1 MHTEQDPL
9 PAAVQRFQDT
19 VARDG
24 LMLDGLHVRREG
36 REPLALRWGRDER
49 RDVFSVSKTF
59 TSVAVGMARAEGRL
73 ALDDPVLEHL
83 PELADTAAEGTGT
96 MTVQHLLSMTAG
108 NELRWDHPDFD
119 HVGDP
124 ARAFLA
130 APLVAAP
137 GTRYAYRGMTSY
149 VLGRIV
155 HAVSGTDLRDFLVP
169 RLFEP
174 LGIANP
180 QWHCCP
186 LGFPLGAVGLFLRT
200 EEMSRLGQVLLDGG
214 VHRGEQLVP
223 AEHVALMAA
232 SRTPTGRDHPD
243 NQFYGLHCWP
253 CSRDGAWRMD
263 GIWGQFVIM
272 LPNQGACIAVT
283 ADYEG
288 PTTDILDAI
297 WADLVPAVG

>member
-1 MHTEQDPL
+1 MTSDTGVV
-9 PAAVQRFQDT
+9 AVSRFLQT
-19 VARDG
+19 VASDALR
-24 LMLDGLHVRREG
+24 LDGLHIRQRG
-36 REPLALRWGRDER
+36 REPISHRWGRDER
-49 RDVFSVSKTF
+49 RDVRSVSKTF
-59 TSVAVGMARAEGRL
+59 TSVAVGLARAEGL
-73 ALDDPVLEHL
+73 LELDDPVLRHL
-83 PELADTAAEGTGT
+83 PHLADTAADGTEA
-96 MTVQHLLSMTAG
+96 MTLRHLLTMTAG
-108 NELRWDHPDFD
+108 NELRWEHPDAD

-137 GTRYAYRGMTSY
+137 GESYAYRGLASY
-149 VLGRIV
+149 VLGRVV
-155 HAVSGTDLRDFLVP
+155 HAVSGSDLRDYLLP

-180 QWHCCP
+180 QWHRCP

-214 VHRGEQLVP
+214 LHQGEQLVP
-223 AEHVALMAA
+223 AEHVELM
-232 SRTPTGRDHPD
+232 RTVRTATGREHPD

-263 GIWGQFVIM
+263 GIYGQFVIM
-272 LPNQGACIAVT
+272 LPTHGAVVSIT

-288 PTTDILDAI
+288 PTTDILDAV
-297 WADLVPAVG
+297 WADLVPALS